1 VGGWFTTPLLKG
13 FSSMIHTQDT
23 KIVTITTPVSVV
35 AGAATTSVVDTS
47 GYDYC
52 TILFIGG
59 AMATGYSTLLVRE
72 SDASNM
78 GGAVSISNAN
88 GVLGFGETG
97 ALNVDGSAAADP
109 DATNDVVYG
118 FEIDLKARKR
128 YLDVSATAGG
138 TCLTCIIAV
147 LSRAAEASSDVLATR
162 GFTGLLRV

>member
-1 VGGWFTTPLLKG
+1 
-13 FSSMIHTQDT
+13 MIHAQDT
-23 KIVTITTPVSVV
+23 KIVKITTPVSVGV
-35 AGAATTSVVDTS
+35 GAATTSVVDTL

-78 GGAVSISNAN
+78 ADPNNITNEN
-88 GVLGFGETG
+88 GDLGFGESG

-128 YLDVSATAGG
+128 YFDVSATAGG
-138 TCLTCIIAV
+138 TCLTCIIAI
-147 LSRAAEASSDVLATR
+147 LSRAAEGGSDVLADR
-162 GFTGLLRV
+162 GFTGLLRA